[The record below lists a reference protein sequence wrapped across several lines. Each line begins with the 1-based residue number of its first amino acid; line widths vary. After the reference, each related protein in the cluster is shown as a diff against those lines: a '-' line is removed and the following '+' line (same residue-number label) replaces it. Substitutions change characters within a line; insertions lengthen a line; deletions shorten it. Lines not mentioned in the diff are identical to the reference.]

1 MRVHLRD
8 LGALIVEVDGRS
20 IELGTT
26 KQAALL
32 ARLLLSPGQAVSA
45 EALISAGW
53 GPDAV
58 VSQASLDSQLWRLRN
73 VLEPSRGRSS
83 GVLLKS
89 GTGYRLALRPHQ
101 IDSARFVQLADQVRG
116 DEPSLDV
123 LSVIDEAL
131 GLWRGTPF
139 EPIVDLPEVAPAR
152 TRLEELRGQLAERR
166 IDALTALGR
175 RDQALA
181 DLEPLIAATPFR
193 EQLWVRR
200 IKLQAALGR
209 TEEAL
214 TSYRRIRALLADELG
229 LDPGP
234 ELVAV
239 QAALLAGELTDPADS
254 SAPAVRFASVGASA
268 SPTADAAPAARSPR
282 PATQPTHLPRRPN
295 RLLGRDHDVARVRN
309 LAADHALVT
318 VTGPGGCGKTRLAIE
333 VGAELAEDYPDG
345 VWFLDLTAAVSDGQV
360 GDVISSTL
368 GLGAQVAGDPV
379 DALRRYGQGL
389 RQLLIVDNC
398 EHVLAGAAACIDA
411 LLSTDGDTVVL
422 ATSREPVGVDG
433 EVLWPLTPLPVHAR
447 SSGAAGGSS
456 APAVEL
462 FLERSRAAQP
472 DLADDAES
480 RAAIGRICLAVDGL
494 PLAIELAAA
503 RTRAFSLEEIADQV
517 AADPSR
523 LERMGRVGVDHH
535 ATMFETIEWSYR
547 LLSPANRQLHRQLS
561 VLPGAFSLETAV
573 QVTAT
578 DGGRRDE
585 IAHGLATLVHGSM
598 LVSRPE
604 PGRPTRYAQ
613 LDTVRAHARRQ
624 LERDGE
630 TQAARDRRDDF
641 VRQLLAGRPPL
652 GTATEPAWFDAMDDA
667 YPVIRACL
675 GDQLHA
681 GGDPELVGLGAALTF
696 YWYYRTRLVEGTHWL
711 DSVIEEGP
719 AAVDSVDAGLRSLR
733 LACLYFI
740 RRRVEAA
747 GVLLEQGLK
756 QLPPVPDDRAAEVA
770 ECLIALASSAWMTQQ
785 FGLQGQLIGYL
796 RPLVAQTGD
805 PHLAMITDILDCVV
819 RAGEGSS
826 ERVIPTLTGLFH
838 TADELG
844 SPLGQWM
851 AALEL
856 ASLLLEENP
865 DEGARWIRRL
875 LPIQVRLGSGGGSM
889 FLEWL
894 ANHAALRGED
904 ARAARLYAAG
914 QAAARRDGSGWPV
927 YHRTA
932 ALRAQAEARLNDTE
946 LAAEREAGAGLSLAE
961 VAAEL
966 SLED

>member
-1 MRVHLRD
+1 MHLRD
-8 LGALIVEVDGRS
+8 LGALIVEVGGRS
-20 IELGTT
+20 IELGMT

-89 GTGYRLALRPHQ
+89 GTGYRLSLGPDQ
-101 IDSARFVQLADQVRG
+101 IDSARFVRLANQVQG

-139 EPIVDLPEVAPAR
+139 EPIADLPEVAPAR
-152 TRLEELRGQLAERR
+152 IRLEELRDQLAERR

-200 IKLQAALGR
+200 IRLQAALGR

-214 TSYRRIRALLADELG
+214 TSYRRVRALLADELG

-239 QAALLAGELTDPADS
+239 HAALLAGELTVPDAFVPA
-254 SAPAVRFASVGASA
+254 PGVPPASV
-268 SPTADAAPAARSPR
+268 AAPAASAADAALVAGSPG
-282 PATQPTHLPRRPN
+282 PTAQPPHLPRRPN
-295 RLLGRDHDVARVRN
+295 RLLGRVHDLARVRS

-333 VGAELAEDYPDG
+333 VGVELAADYPDG
-345 VWFLDLTAAVSDGQV
+345 VWFLDLTAAVSDAQV

-368 GLGAQVAGDPV
+368 GLGAQVAGDPI
-379 DALRRYGQGL
+379 DALRRSGQGL
-389 RQLLIVDNC
+389 RRLLIVDNC

-411 LLSTDGDTVVL
+411 LLSTDGGTVVL

-433 EVLWPLTPLPVHAR
+433 EVLWPLAPLPVHEV
-447 SSGAAGGSS
+447 SGGAPAGSR

-503 RTRAFSLEEIADQV
+503 RARAFSLDEIADQV

-561 VLPGAFSLETAV
+561 VLPCEFSLETAV
-573 QVTAT
+573 RVTAT
-578 DGGRRDE
+578 DGARRDE

-624 LERDGE
+624 LEQDGE
-630 TQAARDRRDDF
+630 ARAAWERRDDF
-641 VRQLLAGRPPL
+641 VRRLLAGRPPL
-652 GTATEPAWFDAMDDA
+652 GAAAEPAWFDAMDDA
-667 YPVIRACL
+667 YPVVRACL
-675 GDQLHA
+675 GDQLHP
-681 GGDPELVGLGAALTF
+681 GGDPELVRLGAALTF

-711 DSVIEEGP
+711 GSAIEEGP
-719 AAVDSVDAGLRSLR
+719 AAVDPVDTGLQSLR
-733 LACLYFI
+733 LACLWLI
-740 RRRVEAA
+740 RGRVEAA
-747 GVLLEQGLK
+747 VVLLEQGLE
-756 QLPPVPDDRAAEVA
+756 QLPPAPDDRAAEVA
-770 ECLIALASSAWMTQQ
+770 ECLIALASSTWMNQQ
-785 FGLQGQLIGYL
+785 FDRQARLVGYL
-796 RPLVAQTGD
+796 RPLLARTGD
-805 PHLAMITDILDCVV
+805 PRLAVITDILDCVAQ
-819 RAGEGSS
+819 AGQGANEQ
-826 ERVIPTLTGLFH
+826 VVPALTELFH
-838 TADELG
+838 AARELA

-856 ASLLLEENP
+856 ASLLLEQNP

-894 ANHAALRGED
+894 ANHAALGGED
-904 ARAARLYAAG
+904 ARAVRLYAAG

-932 ALRAQAEARLNDTE
+932 ALQAQAESRLNGSE
-946 LAAEREAGAGLSLAE
+946 LAAERDAGAGLSLAQ

-966 SLED
+966 SLEED